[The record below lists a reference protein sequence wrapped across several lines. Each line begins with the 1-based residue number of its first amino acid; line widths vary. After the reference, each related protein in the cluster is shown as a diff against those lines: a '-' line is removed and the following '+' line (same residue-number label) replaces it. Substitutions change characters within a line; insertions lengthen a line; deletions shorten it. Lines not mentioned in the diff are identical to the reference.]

1 MATATISIG
10 RGGGERMLSDIAWR
24 EFTTSIIQMLNH
36 IRATVFVNAAESIG
50 EWEGVSE
57 QSRTWVAD
65 IGDRADF
72 VTGWL
77 EITAAAFEQDA
88 IAFTVG
94 ETTLVTPYIF
104 TEA

>member
-10 RGGGERMLSDIAWR
+10 RGGNERRLSDRSWS
-24 EFTTSIIQMLNH
+24 EFTTNIIQLLNH
-36 IRATVFVNAAESIG
+36 IKATVFVNAAESIG
-50 EWEGVSE
+50 EWEGVE
-57 QSRTWVAD
+57 EESRTWVAD

-77 EITAAAFEQDA
+77 EMAAGAFEQDA

-94 ETTLVTPYIF
+94 ETTLVTPYS
-104 TEA
+104 AKA

>member
-10 RGGGERMLSDIAWR
+10 RGGGERRLSDIAWR
-24 EFTTSIIQMLNH
+24 EFTTNIRQMLNH
-36 IRATVFVNAAESIG
+36 INATAFVDAAESTG

-57 QSRTWVAD
+57 ESRTWVAD
-65 IGDRADF
+65 IGDHRDF

-77 EITAAAFEQDA
+77 EMSAAVFEQDA

-94 ETTLVTPYIF
+94 ETTLVTPP
-104 TEA
+104 AQGA